1 MPNMKEC
8 PTKYAIKLFKKWSIE
23 VVRDIWFGKQRFT
36 EILEE
41 NPGLSSKVLSQR
53 LKELENHGIIKKN
66 IISNTPLRAEYILTE
81 KGQALNKIMY
91 DLALFSFEYYSKDIF
106 EDKPLDHSEMV
117 EITTKMFKID
127 QID

>member
-1 MPNMKEC
+1 MKEC
-8 PTKYAIKLFKKWSIE
+8 PTKFAIKLFKKWSIE

-36 EILEE
+36 EILEA

-53 LKELENHGIIKKN
+53 LKELENYEIIKKI

-91 DLALFSFEYYSKDIF
+91 DLALFSYEYYSKEIF
-106 EDKPLDHSEMV
+106 KDKPLDRSEMI

-127 QID
+127 